1 MNSKNSLFILISLL
15 FFINCEFFSTKPKLA
30 IAKIQDKYLF
40 LEDIQ
45 SEIPLNLS
53 KEDSMI
59 FVRNKAINWATKHIL
74 NDRAL
79 INLRM
84 DEQEKLLNLVESYKS
99 DLFSHSYQEKM
110 VKALMDTLISDLEI
124 ENYYLINN
132 SNFKLNQDLVKAR
145 YIKVSRDNYNIKDI
159 RKRFKRFNNE
169 DLFFLDSISLQFS
182 SYSFNDSIWIN
193 KDLFFSR
200 LPDVRKYIKNNIVKK
215 SLFYQIED
223 SLELYLVKINKSIF
237 RNDLAPLDYI
247 KPTLKQIL
255 LNKKKLDFVSKFEK
269 DLINNAIQNK
279 EFEIYEI
286 N

>member
-53 KEDSMI
+53 KEDSII

>member
-53 KEDSMI
+53 KEDSII

-269 DLINNAIQNK
+269 DLINKAIQNK

>member
-53 KEDSMI
+53 KEDSII

-269 DLINNAIQNK
+269 DLVNNAIQNK

>member
-53 KEDSMI
+53 KEDSII

-145 YIKVSRDNYNIKDI
+145 YIKVSRDNYNLKDI

>member
-1 MNSKNSLFILISLL
+1 MRLFVVVLILISLL

-45 SEIPLNLS
+45 SELPLNLS
-53 KEDSMI
+53 KEDSII